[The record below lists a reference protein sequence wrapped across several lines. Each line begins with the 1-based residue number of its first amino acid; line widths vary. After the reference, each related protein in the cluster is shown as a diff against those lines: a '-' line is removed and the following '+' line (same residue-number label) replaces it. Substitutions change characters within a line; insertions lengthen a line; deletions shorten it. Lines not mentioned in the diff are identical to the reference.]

1 MEEIQLIKK
10 LESLKGTRPSN
21 EWVSLV
27 KRDIIGKQFERE
39 STVTFSTIIN
49 AVGSVFETPRIF
61 APVLSVMLVA
71 VFGFALVTAQNTLPG
86 DGLYSLK
93 QAYEEARISMLSPED
108 KAVAQV
114 EQFNER
120 LSELDKIT
128 EESENQGKKL
138 AAGIVEVQKAL
149 VVASKQLS
157 NLPEGQKTE
166 LVNNIVSKMT
176 KIEKTTNAAIVDEE
190 NKEDYQEFY
199 KFLAESEIKELEA
212 NTENLTV
219 KQLNLLSQAKES
231 FDVSDYINAVEIL
244 HQIQPEETK

>member
-10 LESLKGTRPSN
+10 LESLKGTRPNN

-27 KRDIIGKQFERE
+27 KRDIIGKQFEME
-39 STVTFSTIIN
+39 TTTFNTILN
-49 AVGSVFETPRIF
+49 AIGSVFETPRIF
-61 APVLSVMLVA
+61 APVLASMLVG

-93 QAYEEARISMLSPED
+93 QAYEEVRISMMSPQE
-108 KAVAQV
+108 KAIAQV
-114 EQFNER
+114 EQFDKR

-157 NLPEGQKTE
+157 KLPEGQKTE
-166 LVNNIVSKMT
+166 LVNNIVSKMA
-176 KIEKTTNAAIVDEE
+176 KIEKTTNASIVDSE
-190 NKEDYQEFY
+190 NKDYQEFY

-212 NTENLTV
+212 NAENLTS
-219 KQLNLLSQAKES
+219 KQMNLLNHAKES
-231 FDVSDYINAVEIL
+231 FDVSDYAKAVDYL
-244 HQIQPEETK
+244 YQIQPETTK

>member
-10 LESLKGTRPSN
+10 LESLKGTKPNN

-27 KRDIIGKQFERE
+27 KRDIIAKQFERE
-39 STVTFSTIIN
+39 SSVAFNNIIN
-49 AVGSVFETPRIF
+49 AIGSVFETPRVF
-61 APVLSVMLVA
+61 APVLASMLVG
-71 VFGFALVTAQNTLPG
+71 VFGFALITAQNTVPG

-93 QAYEEARISMLSPED
+93 QAYEEARISVMSPED
-108 KAVAQV
+108 KAIAQV
-114 EQFNER
+114 EQFDKR

-157 NLPEGQKTE
+157 KLPEDQKTE
-166 LVNNIVSKMT
+166 LVNNIVSKIN
-176 KIEKTTNAAIVDEE
+176 KIEKTTNAAIVDNESE
-190 NKEDYQEFY
+190 GYQEFY

-212 NTENLTV
+212 NAKNLTV

-231 FDVSDYINAVEIL
+231 FDISDYARAVEFL
-244 HQIQPEETK
+244 YQIQPETTK

>member
-10 LESLKGTRPSN
+10 LESLKGTKPNN

-61 APVLSVMLVA
+61 APALATMLVA

-93 QAYEEARISMLSPED
+93 QAYEEVGISMMSPEE
-108 KAVAQV
+108 KAIAQV
-114 EQFNER
+114 EQFDKR

-157 NLPEGQKTE
+157 KLPEGQKTE
-166 LVNNIVSKMT
+166 LVNNIVSKIA
-176 KIEKTTNAAIVDEE
+176 KIEKTTNASIVDSE
-190 NKEDYQEFY
+190 NKDYQEFY
-199 KFLAESEIKELEA
+199 KFLAESEIKEFEA
-212 NTENLTV
+212 NAENLTSA
-219 KQLNLLSQAKES
+219 QLNLLAQAKES
-231 FDVSDYINAVEIL
+231 FDISEYIQAVEIL
-244 HQIQPEETK
+244 YQIQPETIE

>member
-10 LESLKGTRPSN
+10 LESLKGTKPNN

-27 KRDIIGKQFERE
+27 KRDIIGRQFEAE
-39 STVTFSTIIN
+39 STAFNDILNGI
-49 AVGSVFETPRIF
+49 GSIFETPKIF

-93 QAYEEARISMLSPED
+93 QAYEGARISVMSPED

-157 NLPEGQKTE
+157 KLPEGQKTE
-166 LVNNIVSKMT
+166 LVNDIVSKMA
-176 KIEKTTNAAIVDEE
+176 KIEKTTNAAIVSEDNE
-190 NKEDYQEFY
+190 EDYQEFY
-199 KFLAESEIKELEA
+199 KFLAESEIKELDA
-212 NTENLTV
+212 NIENLTIN
-219 KQLNLLSQAKES
+219 QLNLLAQAKES
-231 FDVSDYINAVEIL
+231 FDVSDYIQAVEIL
-244 HQIQPEETK
+244 YQIQPAETK

>member
-10 LESLKGTRPSN
+10 LESLKGTRPNN

-39 STVTFSTIIN
+39 SSVTFNTIIN

-61 APVLSVMLVA
+61 APTLAGILVS

-93 QAYEEARISMLSPED
+93 QAYEEVSISMLSPED
-108 KAVAQV
+108 KAIAQV
-114 EQFNER
+114 EQFDKR

-149 VVASKQLS
+149 VVASKQLP
-157 NLPEGQKTE
+157 NLPEEQKE
-166 LVNNIVSKMT
+166 LVNNIVSKMA
-176 KIEKTTNAAIVDEE
+176 KIEKTTNAAIVDSE
-190 NKEDYQEFY
+190 NEDYQEFY

-212 NTENLTV
+212 NAKNLTS

-231 FDVSDYINAVEIL
+231 FDVSNYATAVEIL
-244 HQIQPEETK
+244 YQIQPETTK